1 MTNIKEKCVVALFG
15 KKIHLSLCCSVTE
28 DLDEK
33 EVKVENRV
41 RYIQCSL
48 ICFIDREFNSTNNNP
63 LTNKRVTFMNILKP
77 I

>member
-33 EVKVENRV
+33 ENKVENPNQK
-41 RYIQCSL
+41 IEMTPLNSGQDSL
-48 ICFIDREFNSTNNNP
+48 EEIITTDN
-63 LTNKRVTFMNILKP
+63 
-77 I
+77 

>member
-33 EVKVENRV
+33 EDKVENPLQK
-41 RYIQCSL
+41 IEMAPL
-48 ICFIDREFNSTNNNP
+48 NSGHDNLEEVISTD
-63 LTNKRVTFMNILKP
+63 K
-77 I
+77 